1 MHDEQKK
8 KGETVSNQKAAVSWE
23 NKMRGKLYSN
33 WQKDTTCLADWA
45 NQYLSY
51 SEKMY
56 VIKT

>member
-1 MHDEQKK
+1 MTNGKRKEKQFQTK
-8 KGETVSNQKAAVSWE
+8 KAAVSWE
-23 NKMRGKLYSN
+23 NKMREKLYSN